1 MAILQD
7 NAFGRDLSIVRILR
21 VLSTHSFLHTQ
32 KHTSVKMTETTEA
45 PVVAQTAE
53 TKTPSPTNETAV
65 VTPAENGHAEAGDAK
80 VAAGEAANGDEQS
93 AAATNGGTTPDEK
106 AKAEEKKEDPPKE
119 MRAVVLTGFG
129 GFKNVKI
136 LKKPEPTPQAGEV
149 LIRVKACG
157 LNFQD
162 LMVRLGAIDSP
173 PKTPT
178 ILGFECAG
186 EIEAVGEEVEG
197 FKVGDRVVALPE
209 FRAWSELVAVPTKYV
224 YHIPEEMTF
233 QDAAA
238 IVMNYLVAYILI
250 FDLVSLREGKSL
262 LLHSV
267 GGGVGQAIVQLA
279 RTVPN
284 VTIFGVC
291 SKSKHEALAATGLI
305 DHLIDRTDYVNEVRK
320 VTTEG
325 VDIVMDCLCGEECNR
340 GYGLLKPMGK
350 YILYGSSN
358 VVTGETKSFFS
369 VARSWWQVDKVS
381 PIKLFDENKSL
392 AGFNLR
398 HLLYQQDG
406 AEYVR
411 STVDKIFGL
420 WKDGKVK
427 PVVDS
432 AWALEDVAE
441 AMQKMHDRKNIGKLV
456 LDPSMEP
463 KPKPATP
470 AKSKSKKQA
479 SEDKGAKK
487 EKDDDKKAVENGG
500 GDEKKEGDAAEE
512 AKANGDAEEATPAQV
527 NGDGAEKKEEPAAAA
542 ATNGDATESEKK
554 ESS

>member
-1 MAILQD
+1 
-7 NAFGRDLSIVRILR
+7 
-21 VLSTHSFLHTQ
+21 
-32 KHTSVKMTETTEA
+32 MTETTEA

-53 TKTPSPTNETAV
+53 TKTPSPTTETAV
-65 VTPAENGHAEAGDAK
+65 VTPAENGHAEGGDAK
-80 VAAGEAANGDEQS
+80 AAAGEEQ
-93 AAATNGGTTPDEK
+93 TNGAATPDEK

-136 LKKPEPTPQAGEV
+136 LKKPEPSPQAGEV

-209 FRAWSELVAVPTKYV
+209 FRAWSELVAVPIKYV

-250 FDLVSLREGKSL
+250 FDLVSLREGKSM

-267 GGGVGQAIVQLA
+267 GGGVGQAIVQLV

-320 VTTEG
+320 ITTEG

-392 AGFNLR
+392 GGFNLR

-406 AEYVR
+406 SEYVR

-420 WKDGKVK
+420 WKEGKVR

-479 SEDKGAKK
+479 SEDKGGKK
-487 EKDDDKKAVENGG
+487 DKDDEKKTAENGS
-500 GDEKKEGDAAEE
+500 GDEKKEGGDMAEE
-512 AKANGDAEEATPAQV
+512 AKTNGDAEEGVAAQV
-527 NGDGAEKKEEPAAAA
+527 NGDGAAEKKDEPAVA

>member
-1 MAILQD
+1 
-7 NAFGRDLSIVRILR
+7 
-21 VLSTHSFLHTQ
+21 
-32 KHTSVKMTETTEA
+32 MTETTEA
-45 PVVAQTAE
+45 PVVAE
-53 TKTPSPTNETAV
+53 VKTPSPTTEA
-65 VTPAENGHAEAGDAK
+65 TP
-80 VAAGEAANGDEQS
+80 
-93 AAATNGGTTPDEK
+93 AATNGHTEEQQPAAEKSSEETNGTTAEKTAADEK
-106 AKAEEKKEDPPKE
+106 AKAEENAPPVKE
-119 MRAVVLTGFG
+119 MRAVTLTGFG

-136 LKKPEPTPQAGEV
+136 LKKPEPSPQAGEV
-149 LIRVKACG
+149 LIRVRACG

-178 ILGFECAG
+178 IMGFECAG
-186 EIEAVGEEVEG
+186 EVEAVGEEVEG

-224 YHIPEEMTF
+224 YHIPDEMTF

-238 IVMNYLVAYILI
+238 TVMNYLVAYILI
-250 FDLVSLREGKSL
+250 FDLVSLREGKSI

-305 DHLIDRTDYVNEVRK
+305 DHLIDRADYVNEVRK
-320 VTTEG
+320 ITTEG
-325 VDIVMDCLCGEECNR
+325 VDVVLDCLCGEECNR

-406 AEYVR
+406 SAYVTA
-411 STVDKIFGL
+411 TVEKIFGL
-420 WKDGKVK
+420 WKDGKIK

-456 LDPSMEP
+456 LDPSLEP

-470 AKSKSKKQA
+470 AKTKNKKQA
-479 SEDKGAKK
+479 SEDKSGKK
-487 EKDDDKKAVENGG
+487 GGSDKDEKPAENGENG
-500 GDEKKEGDAAEE
+500 EKKEGEEGAA
-512 AKANGDAEEATPAQV
+512 AATNGESAGEGAAAAPAAV
-527 NGDGAEKKEEPAAAA
+527 NGDSAEKKDEPAAAA

>member
-1 MAILQD
+1 
-7 NAFGRDLSIVRILR
+7 
-21 VLSTHSFLHTQ
+21 
-32 KHTSVKMTETTEA
+32 MTETTEA
-45 PVVAQTAE
+45 QVAAE
-53 TKTPSPTNETAV
+53 VKTPSPTAETA
-65 VTPAENGHAEAGDAK
+65 TEAPAATTNGHAE
-80 VAAGEAANGDEQS
+80 EQPAS
-93 AAATNGGTTPDEK
+93 EQKPTEETNGSATDDKTKSEPK
-106 AKAEEKKEDPPKE
+106 EEVPPPKE

-136 LKKPEPTPQAGEV
+136 LKKPEPAPQTGEV

-186 EIEAVGEEVEG
+186 EVEAVGEEVEG

-224 YHIPEEMTF
+224 YHIPDEMTF

-250 FDLVSLREGKSL
+250 FDLISLREGKSI

-279 RTVPN
+279 RTIPN

-291 SKSKHEALAATGLI
+291 SKGKHEALAATGLI

-320 VTTEG
+320 ITTEG
-325 VDIVMDCLCGEECNR
+325 VDVVMDCLCGEECNR

-406 AEYVR
+406 SEYVR
-411 STVDKIFGL
+411 STVEKIFDL

-456 LDPSMEP
+456 LDPAMEP

-470 AKSKSKKQA
+470 AKTKSKKQA
-479 SEDKGAKK
+479 SEDKSSKK
-487 EKDDDKKAVENGG
+487 DKSSENGDDKK
-500 GDEKKEGDAAEE
+500 DEE
-512 AKANGDAEEATPAQV
+512 AKTNGEEGEAAATTPEAV
-527 NGDGAEKKEEPAAAA
+527 NGDSAEKKEPA

>member
-1 MAILQD
+1 
-7 NAFGRDLSIVRILR
+7 
-21 VLSTHSFLHTQ
+21 
-32 KHTSVKMTETTEA
+32 MTETTEA
-45 PVVAQTAE
+45 PAVVAE
-53 TKTPSPTNETAV
+53 VKTPSPTNENAA
-65 VTPAENGHAEAGDAK
+65 PAEVAVTTNGHAED
-80 VAAGEAANGDEQS
+80 QP
-93 AAATNGGTTPDEK
+93 AAAEQKSTEETNGTTADDK
-106 AKAEEKKEDPPKE
+106 AKSEPKEDVPPPKE

-136 LKKPEPTPQAGEV
+136 LKKPEPAPQAGEV

-224 YHIPEEMTF
+224 YHIPDEMTF

-250 FDLVSLREGKSL
+250 FDLISLREGKSI

-267 GGGVGQAIVQLA
+267 GGGVGQAVVQLA
-279 RTVPN
+279 RTIPN

-291 SKSKHEALAATGLI
+291 SKGKHEALAATGLI

-320 VTTEG
+320 ITTEG
-325 VDIVMDCLCGEECNR
+325 VDVVMDCLCGEECSR

-392 AGFNLR
+392 TGFNLR
-398 HLLYQQDG
+398 HLLYQQG
-406 AEYVR
+406 GSEYVR
-411 STVDKIFGL
+411 STVEKILAL

-456 LDPSMEP
+456 LDPAMEP

-470 AKSKSKKQA
+470 AKTKSKKQA
-479 SEDKGAKK
+479 SEDKSSKK
-487 EKDDDKKAVENGG
+487 DKSSEN
-500 GDEKKEGDAAEE
+500 GDEKKDDEGKSNGEGGDAAAGSATTPE
-512 AKANGDAEEATPAQV
+512 AV
-527 NGDGAEKKEEPAAAA
+527 NGDSAEKKEEPA

>member
-1 MAILQD
+1 
-7 NAFGRDLSIVRILR
+7 
-21 VLSTHSFLHTQ
+21 
-32 KHTSVKMTETTEA
+32 MTETTEA
-45 PVVAQTAE
+45 PVVAE
-53 TKTPSPTNETAV
+53 VKTTSPTS
-65 VTPAENGHAEAGDAK
+65 EAP
-80 VAAGEAANGDEQS
+80 
-93 AAATNGGTTPDEK
+93 AAATNGHTEEQASPQKPTEETNGTASEK
-106 AKAEEKKEDPPKE
+106 ETDDKAKSEKAEEVPPPKE
-119 MRAVVLTGFG
+119 MRAVMLTGFG

-136 LKKPEPTPQAGEV
+136 LKKPEPAPQAGEV
-149 LIRVKACG
+149 LIRVRACG

-186 EIEAVGEEVEG
+186 EVEAIGEEVEG

-209 FRAWSELVAVPTKYV
+209 FRAWSELVTVPTKYV
-224 YHIPEEMTF
+224 YHIPDEMTF

-250 FDLVSLREGKSL
+250 FDLVSLREGKSI
-262 LLHSV
+262 LLHSA

-279 RTVPN
+279 RTIPN

-291 SKSKHEALAATGLI
+291 SKSKHETLAATGLI
-305 DHLIDRTDYVNEVRK
+305 DHLIDRSDYVNEVRK
-320 VTTEG
+320 ITTEG

-406 AEYVR
+406 SAYVR
-411 STVDKIFGL
+411 STVDKIFAL

-432 AWALEDVAE
+432 TWALEDVAE

-456 LDPSMEP
+456 LDPAMEP

-470 AKSKSKKQA
+470 AKSKNKKQA
-479 SEDKGAKK
+479 SEDKSGKK
-487 EKDDDKKAVENGG
+487 DKEEDKKSTENGE
-500 GDEKKEGDAAEE
+500 EKKEGDE
-512 AKANGDAEEATPAQV
+512 AKTSEESAAMNGDSE
-527 NGDGAEKKEEPAAAA
+527 EKKEEAPA

>member
-1 MAILQD
+1 
-7 NAFGRDLSIVRILR
+7 
-21 VLSTHSFLHTQ
+21 
-32 KHTSVKMTETTEA
+32 MTETTEA
-45 PVVAQTAE
+45 PVVAE
-53 TKTPSPTNETAV
+53 VKTPSPTTNEA
-65 VTPAENGHAEAGDAK
+65 PAATTNGHHE
-80 VAAGEAANGDEQS
+80 EQP
-93 AAATNGGTTPDEK
+93 ATNGEAKSSTDDKSSTKSSEK
-106 AKAEEKKEDPPKE
+106 GAAAPAEPELPPAKE
-119 MRAVVLTGFG
+119 MRAVTLTGFG
-129 GFKNVKI
+129 GFKNIKI
-136 LKKPEPTPQAGEV
+136 LKKPEPTPAAGEV

-209 FRAWSELVAVPTKYV
+209 FRAWSELVAVPVKHV

-250 FDLVSLREGKSL
+250 FDLVSLREGKSI

-320 VTTEG
+320 ITTEG
-325 VDIVMDCLCGEECNR
+325 VDIVLDCLCGEECNR

-350 YILYGSSN
+350 YVLYGSSN

-406 AEYVR
+406 SEYIR

-456 LDPSMEP
+456 LDPALEP

-470 AKSKSKKQA
+470 AKAKNKKQA
-479 SEDKGAKK
+479 SEDKSGKK
-487 EKDDDKKAVENGG
+487 DKDDKPAENGE
-500 GDEKKEGDAAEE
+500 EKKEDEE
-512 AKANGDAEEATPAQV
+512 AKTNGEEAGEAKENGDSAE
-527 NGDGAEKKEEPAAAA
+527 EKKEEAPAAS
-542 ATNGDATESEKK
+542 NGEATESEKK